1 MTTHAIRQYEFGPA
15 ETLLFEE
22 VPAPVPGRGQVRI
35 AVAAAGV
42 HLLDTFIRE
51 GKSGGP
57 LPLPQLPMTPG
68 REVAGVVDVLGE
80 GVDAGWLG
88 KRVVAH
94 LGQASGGYAELVVAN
109 VESLHEVA
117 AGVELDKA
125 LAMVGTGRTALAILE
140 AAKVEAG
147 DVVLVPAAAGG
158 IGYLL
163 VQAAKN
169 AGAFVVGLAG
179 GTEKVARVRGVADA
193 VVDYRS
199 DDWPERVRAA
209 LGGRELTLV
218 LDGVGGKTGRQA
230 LELLGVGGRIV
241 LFGGTDGGD
250 FTEITTADLYSKGIT
265 ASVGIGPRV
274 LKRPG
279 GLRELETAA
288 LRALADGELVPLTT
302 SFPLARAAQA
312 HTALVSRAT
321 VGKVVLVA

>member
-15 ETLLFEE
+15 ENLLFEE

-42 HLLDTFIRE
+42 HLLDAFIRE
-51 GKSGGP
+51 GRSGGP
-57 LPLPQLPMTPG
+57 FPLPQLPMTPG

-80 GVDAGWLG
+80 GVDSEWLG
-88 KRVVAH
+88 RRVVAH
-94 LGQASGGYAELVVAN
+94 LGQASGGYAELAVAN
-109 VESLHEVA
+109 AESLHEVA

-125 LAMVGTGRTALAILE
+125 VAMVGTGRTALAILE
-140 AAKVEAG
+140 TAKVEAG

-179 GTEKVARVRGVADA
+179 GPAKVARVRDVADA
-193 VVDYRS
+193 AVDYRS
-199 DDWPERVRAA
+199 DDWPERVRSA

-218 LDGVGGKTGRQA
+218 LDGVGGKTGRQS

-250 FTEITTADLYSKGIT
+250 FTEITTADLYAKGIT

-274 LKRPG
+274 MKRPG

-288 LRALADGELVPLTT
+288 LRALAEGALVPLTT
-302 SFPLARAAQA
+302 SFPLARAGQA
-312 HTALVSRAT
+312 HTALAGRGT